1 MTTFIEFAGELAK
14 HFIRAKNKED
24 AATHLVYEINTY
36 VKPVTNAKLDDEDK
50 KMLLQLIEDFISG
63 RLNLQLKP
71 GEMIARKEEDHV
83 AFLEIKKYIIAH
95 I

>member
-1 MTTFIEFAGELAK
+1 
-14 HFIRAKNKED
+14 
-24 AATHLVYEINTY
+24 
-36 VKPVTNAKLDDEDK
+36 
-50 KMLLQLIEDFISG
+50 MLLQLIEDFISG